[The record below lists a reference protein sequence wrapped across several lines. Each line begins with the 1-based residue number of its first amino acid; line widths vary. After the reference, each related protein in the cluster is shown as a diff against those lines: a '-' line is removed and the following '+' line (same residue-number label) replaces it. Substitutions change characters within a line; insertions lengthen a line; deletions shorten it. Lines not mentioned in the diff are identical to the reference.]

1 MQTKESEIT
10 FNTGRGYSSSG
21 QQIHAKIIEDTGETL
36 HVRFSDQTRGID
48 GEIEVSELTATNMM
62 QVNIKGCD
70 GYEFRHLKHYRR
82 DTG

>member
-36 HVRFSDQTRGID
+36 RVRFSDQTRGID
-48 GEIEVSELTATNMM
+48 GEIEVSELTATNIM
-62 QVNIKGCD
+62 
-70 GYEFRHLKHYRR
+70 R